1 MKIKEKNKM
10 IAIRLNEKDY
20 NYFKE
25 NAEKVNLSLT
35 DYFVE
40 LLYKQNIKITH
51 IDTKELETELKRQG
65 NNINQIAK
73 KLNET
78 GQCTKEET
86 EEIKKG
92 YLYIQRLLNEIYDK
106 ISIGSEKN
114 EKKK

>member
-1 MKIKEKNKM
+1 MRTKEKNRM

-51 IDTKELETELKRQG
+51 IDTKELETELKKQG

-78 GQCTKEET
+78 GLCTKEEI
-86 EEIKKG
+86 EEIKTK
-92 YLYIQRLLNEIYDK
+92 YLFIQRLLNEIYDK
-106 ISIGSEKN
+106 IK
-114 EKKK
+114 